1 MEDHHKKYK
10 NELCNYMK
18 FTGLL
23 PSKRN
28 GKMPLVY
35 GIFLKF
41 KQKQYSL
48 TSVNKKYDYLVN

>member
-41 KQKQYSL
+41 KQKQY
-48 TSVNKKYDYLVN
+48 